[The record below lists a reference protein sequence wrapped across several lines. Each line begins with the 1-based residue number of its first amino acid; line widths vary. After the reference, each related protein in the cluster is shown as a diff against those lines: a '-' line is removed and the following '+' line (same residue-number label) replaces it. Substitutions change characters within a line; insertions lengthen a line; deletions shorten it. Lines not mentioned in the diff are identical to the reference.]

1 MNGGPGETVCS
12 FFYQVEK
19 AEDQKCL
26 IKLKTPTLVNKKAVT
41 ISSSNQTTTKTSVGS
56 GGGKSNRRYYK
67 KRQQRRTPV
76 VAEKKGTN
84 LEIPS
89 EGVPATE
96 KLQKKGEGKRKH
108 RKKRKK
114 REMEKMGGGSEQN
127 DDWLPLLQPESD
139 AESADEMMMT
149 TKTTTL
155 DPLSWFQGLPGEDK
169 SISLSISDKKFI
181 GMILQ
186 TVDALSPN
194 DGKFTLN
201 HQQEQPG
208 TILVIAR
215 KCVQR
220 KIAYAV

>member
-1 MNGGPGETVCS
+1 VNGGPGETVCS

-26 IKLKTPTLVNKKAVT
+26 IKLKTPTLVNKKAAT

-67 KRQQRRTPV
+67 KRQQRRTPA

-84 LEIPS
+84 LEILSS

-96 KLQKKGEGKRKH
+96 NLQKKGEGKRKH
-108 RKKRKK
+108 RKRRKK
-114 REMEKMGGGSEQN
+114 RGKMGGGSEQN
-127 DDWLPLLQPESD
+127 DDGLPLLQPESD
-139 AESADEMMMT
+139 AESADEMMT
-149 TKTTTL
+149 TKTTL

-186 TVDALSPN
+186 AVDALSPN
-194 DGKFTLN
+194 DGKFTLKK
-201 HQQEQPG
+201 QPRDYFSQR
-208 TILVIAR
+208 A
-215 KCVQR
+215 KNVQR
-220 KIAYAV
+220 KLATLTQYE